1 MSAPHARRR
10 RPAWRVVTVP
20 LAAAALVL
28 AALAPAQAA
37 AVTGASIA
45 GGAGT
50 VSVGGTL
57 YARSGAVVT
66 VTVTTDTSTKC
77 VAVGPAVQH
86 SSAGQPSWTFPFT
99 AAATEG
105 PVSLGVRA
113 ASGNNTNCLADAPT
127 STVGYVVDNTGPVL
141 TPTITPAPNAAGWNR
156 TAPTVSWSA
165 SDPQAGSSP
174 GSGVVGAPASTVV
187 STDGS
192 TQVAVTWTDRLG
204 NTTSASTTVKLDTA
218 LPSIVGSRSPGA
230 NSFGWN
236 NVPVTVSFAC
246 ADSGSGIKSC
256 TGAQTVTTDG
266 ANQSRAGTA
275 VDNADNPRSTTI
287 TGINLDRVP
296 PALAGAATTPP
307 TNAGW
312 YHASPTIHWT
322 ASDALSGIDTATVPG
337 DQVLAGEGS
346 AVTISGSVAD
356 QAGNTTTATSSPV
369 KIDRTPP
376 VTSATAPGGWTNT
389 DAAVTLVA
397 ADGLSGVDATRY
409 TLDGGPVQ
417 TGTSLTISAEGTHD
431 LAFWSDDVAGNSE
444 AHHTVQ
450 IRVDKT
456 APTITHEFD
465 LAPTHG
471 WFRSAVKVSFTCL
484 DNPGGSG
491 VASCT
496 SPVTV
501 GSEGSGHD
509 VPGTATDLAGN
520 SATDHATV
528 NLDRTPPSIVG
539 TTGGTANGNGWYS
552 QPVVVSFSCSDSLS
566 GVDTCAAPDTVG
578 EGQDQSASGTA
589 YDVAGNSATA
599 VVPHLDIDLT
609 RPDLTGAPT
618 TAANAHGWYDNSVA
632 VHWTCGDN
640 LSGLDGPC
648 PADTLVSGEGADLS
662 ASATVSDVAGNTRT
676 TTVDGIRIDT
686 TPPVTTA
693 SVPDPLPTGWY
704 AGAVLVTLHGV
715 DALSH
720 VDTTH
725 YAVDGGAAHLYDGP
739 FSFHQGGT
747 HRITFWSVDNAGNL
761 EDSSTPGQTITV
773 KLDDVPPTITGSR
786 SPGAN
791 VFGWNNGDVTVH
803 FDCSDGESAVV
814 ACTADQTLSQE
825 GADQSV
831 TGHAEDRAGNQ
842 AQSTV
847 DQISID
853 TTAPSLGGAPTEDP
867 NGYGWY
873 RHDVTAH
880 WTPTDGL
887 SGIDPAT
894 IPDDSVITGEGDD
907 LTTGPV
913 HVRDQ
918 AGNVGTG
925 EVSGLRIDR
934 TPPTLTGTPDRAPN
948 SAGWYNAP
956 VTVSWAATDD
966 RAGVPAGTV
975 PADSLLSGEGEHLST
990 GVQTVAD
997 RAGNTTSASVDD
1009 VRIDQ
1014 TAPHTAVSAPSDWV
1028 NSSATVTLT
1037 ASDNLSQVAAT
1048 HYTIDGG
1055 PVQTGTGI
1063 TFDHEGVYD
1072 VQAWSVDVAGNVE
1085 APLAFQV
1092 QIDQTAP
1099 VIGHTLAPEPNP
1111 AGWNRADVTV
1121 TFHCSDVL
1129 SGIASCTAPQTVTL
1143 EGKDQP
1149 VPGTAV
1155 DHAGNSA
1162 NDPVT
1167 VSLDKTPPTI
1177 VGSASDTPNS
1187 QHWFNHDVTVSF
1199 ACDDGLSGVAS
1210 CSGPVTLGQ
1219 GADQSVEGSAL
1230 DAADNSAHTTVADL
1244 DIDETPPTIQGSV
1257 PAPNAA
1263 GWYRHDVQVTW
1274 TCDDLLSGVAAGACP
1289 APSTVTGE
1297 GTALSATE
1305 SVADRAD
1312 NSASAT
1318 VGGLHIDRTPPV
1330 TTLDAPAPVTSD
1342 GWYGGPVQLSLA
1354 TAPDLSG
1361 VTGTW
1366 YAVDGGPAQ
1375 PYSGPFTYSESGTHT
1390 LSWWSA
1396 DAAGNVED
1404 SSQPGNSQQL
1414 RIDDQ
1419 APTIVASRLPV
1430 HGNAAGWNNEPIVVH
1445 FECADSQ
1452 SGIADCP
1459 ADVTV
1464 TDDGAAQSVTGS
1476 AVDTVGHTA
1485 SATLGDLNVD
1495 RTAPSL
1501 SGSPIE
1507 APNAHHWYRDT
1518 VQVHWTCSDATSG
1531 IHGTCPSD
1539 SAILGEGSDLGASA
1553 DVTDNADN
1561 LTSASVT
1568 GIAIDRTPPTTT
1580 ISAPNTWVN
1589 DAVTVTLSPYD
1600 GLSDVDTTHYR
1611 IDGGAVQDGVQFTLG
1626 SEGVHEVDFWSVDN
1640 AGNVE
1645 AQHHATIRID
1655 RTRPSIS
1662 ASQSPAKN
1670 PNGWNNN
1677 DVTVSFGC
1685 DDELSG
1691 VASCT
1696 AAQVL
1701 GSEGADQAVTG
1712 HAADVAGNT
1721 ADTTTHVS
1729 IDKTPPTIS
1738 AHVDRASNGHHWYD
1752 ANVFVDFTC
1761 HDDLSGTA
1769 CPGRV
1774 ELSEG
1779 ADQSVDGDATDLAG
1793 NTAHAHLGGIS
1804 IDKTAPTLAGAPTVP
1819 ANADG
1824 WYRNDVVVHWTCGD
1838 ELSGLDGACPGNST
1852 VAGEGSGLSASAL
1865 VHDLAGN
1872 QTLATVGS
1880 INIDRTAPTTTATV
1894 PAPYG
1899 TGWYD
1904 GPLTV
1909 ALDAADSLSGVA
1921 ATKYAVDGG
1930 TPSTYTGPFVY
1941 ALPGVHTL
1949 RFWSVDRAGNVEDR
1963 SATGHAVELR
1973 IDDRRPTIT
1982 GAATT
1987 APNGA
1992 GWYNAPVQVAFTC
2005 ADAETGIAS
2014 CGPDRTLS
2022 SSAAGQSVTGVAVDR
2037 AGNTAQSTVGG
2048 INIDRGLPTLSVTGV
2063 VDGAAY
2069 TLGAVPTPGCAAS
2082 DDLSGVAGSCTGS
2095 TTGGVA
2101 NGVGFYTYTASV
2113 VDRAGNR
2120 RTVTATWQVTYR
2132 WDGFLQP
2139 VADTAHST
2147 GPGTASFN
2155 AGSTVPVKF
2164 QLLNQAGQVVT
2175 PTFAPQWI
2183 TPVRGSA
2190 ASTAPASITYSD
2202 PVTVGGSYAWDGDR
2216 WKFNWS
2222 SPKAGAGYYWRIG
2235 VRLDDGTVR
2244 YVNVALR

>member
-1 MSAPHARRR
+1 
-10 RPAWRVVTVP
+10 
-20 LAAAALVL
+20 VL
-28 AALAPAQAA
+28 AALAPAQAV
-37 AVTGASIA
+37 VTGASIA

-57 YARSGAVVT
+57 YAKSGATVT
-66 VTVTTDTSTKC
+66 VTVTTDISTKC
-77 VAVGPAVQH
+77 VAVGSQVQNP
-86 SSAGQPSWTFPFT
+86 QTTRTTWTFSFT
-99 AAATEG
+99 AGATEG
-105 PVSLGVRA
+105 PVSLGVRGA
-113 ASGNNTNCLADAPT
+113 NGNNDHCKDDPAT

-141 TPTITPAPNAAGWNR
+141 TPTITPAANAAGWNR
-156 TAPTVSWSA
+156 TAATVSWTA
-165 SDPQAGSSP
+165 ADPAAGAVG
-174 GSGVVGAPASTVV
+174 GSGVLGAP
-187 STDGS
+187 GS
-192 TQVAVTWTDRLG
+192 TTISTEGSSQVTATWADRLG
-204 NTTSASTTVKLDTA
+204 NSTTTSTTVKLDATA
-218 LPSIVGSRSPGA
+218 PSIVGSRAPGA

-236 NVPVTVSFAC
+236 NVPVTVSFGC

-266 ANQSRAGTA
+266 ANQSRTGTA
-275 VDNADNPRSTTI
+275 IDNADNPTSTTVS
-287 TGINLDRVP
+287 GISIDRVP
-296 PALAGAATTPP
+296 PALAGVATTPP
-307 TNAGW
+307 TDAGW

-322 ASDALSGIDTATVPG
+322 ATDALSGIDTATVPG

-356 QAGNTTTATSSPV
+356 LAGNTTTATSAPV

-376 VTSATAPGGWTNT
+376 VTSVTAPSGWTNT
-389 DAAVTLVA
+389 NAIVTLTG
-397 ADGLSGVDATRY
+397 ADGLSGVAATHY
-409 TLDGGPVQ
+409 SLDGGPIQ
-417 TGTSLTISAEGTHD
+417 TGTSLTVSTEGTHD
-431 LAFWSDDVAGNSE
+431 LAFWSDDVAGNTETHRS
-444 AHHTVQ
+444 AQ
-450 IRVDKT
+450 IQVDKT

-465 LAPTHG
+465 LVPTHG
-471 WFRSAVKVSFTCL
+471 WFRSPVKVTFTCL
-484 DNPGGSG
+484 DNLGGSG

-496 SPVTV
+496 GPVTV
-501 GSEGSGHD
+501 ATQGSGQD
-509 VPGTATDLAGN
+509 VPGSATDLAGN
-520 SATDHATV
+520 GATDHASV
-528 NLDRTPPSIVG
+528 SLDSTPPSIIG
-539 TTGGTANGNGWYS
+539 TAGGTANGNGWYG
-552 QPVVVSFSCSDSLS
+552 QPVIVSFSCSDSLS
-566 GVDTCAAPDTVG
+566 GVDTCAAPVTVG

-599 VVPHLDIDLT
+599 LVTHLDVDLT
-609 RPDLTGAPT
+609 RPDLAGAPT
-618 TAANAHGWYDNSVA
+618 TPANAHGWYDNSVT

-662 ASATVSDVAGNTRT
+662 ASASVSDEAGNTRT
-676 TTVDGIRIDT
+676 TTVDGIGIDT

-693 SVPDPLPTGWY
+693 SVPDPLATGWY
-704 AGAVLVTLHGV
+704 PGAVLVTLHGV

-720 VDTTH
+720 VETTH
-725 YAVDGGAAHLYDGP
+725 YAIDGGPAHLYDGP
-739 FSFHQGGT
+739 FSFHQGGIHT
-747 HRITFWSVDNAGNL
+747 LTFWSVDNAGNV
-761 EDSSTPGQTITV
+761 EDSSSPGQTLTV
-773 KLDDVPPTITGSR
+773 KIDDVPPTIAGSR

-791 VFGWNNGDVTVH
+791 AFGWNNGDVTVH
-803 FDCSDGESAVV
+803 FDCSDAESAVL
-814 ACTADQTLSQE
+814 ACTADHTLTEE

-831 TGHAEDRAGNQ
+831 IGHAEDQAGNQ
-842 AQSTV
+842 AQTTV

-853 TTAPSLGGAPTEDP
+853 TTPPSLAGAPTEDP
-867 NGYGWY
+867 NSYDWY
-873 RHDVTAH
+873 RHDVTVH
-880 WTPTDGL
+880 WTPTDAL
-887 SGIDPAT
+887 SGIDPTT
-894 IPDDSVITGEGDD
+894 IPADSVVTGEGDD
-907 LTTGPV
+907 LTTGV
-913 HVRDQ
+913 THVTDQ
-918 AGNVGTG
+918 AGNVGMG

-934 TPPTLTGTPDRAPN
+934 TPPTLAGTPDRAPN

-956 VTVSWAATDD
+956 VTISWAANDD
-966 RAGVPAGTV
+966 RSGVPAGTV

-1028 NSSATVTLT
+1028 NSTATVTLT
-1037 ASDNLSQVAAT
+1037 PSDNLSQVAAT
-1048 HYTIDGG
+1048 YYTIGLG

-1063 TFDHEGVYD
+1063 TFNHEGVYD
-1072 VQAWSVDVAGNVE
+1072 MQAWSVDIAGNVE

-1092 QIDQTAP
+1092 RIDETAP
-1099 VIGHTLAPEPNP
+1099 VIGHSLAPEPNA

-1121 TFHCSDVL
+1121 TFTCSDDL
-1129 SGIASCTAPQTVTL
+1129 SGIASCTTPQTVTI

-1162 NDPVT
+1162 TDPVT

-1177 VGSASDTPNS
+1177 VGSASDTPNN

-1199 ACDDGLSGVAS
+1199 SCDDGLSGVAS
-1210 CSGPVTLGQ
+1210 CSGPATVGE
-1219 GADQSVEGSAL
+1219 GADQSVEGSAS
-1230 DAADNSAHTTVADL
+1230 DAADNSAHTTVGNL
-1244 DIDETPPTIQGSV
+1244 DIDETPPTMQGSV
-1257 PAPNAA
+1257 PPPNAA
-1263 GWYRHDVQVTW
+1263 GWYRNDVQVTW
-1274 TCDDLLSGVAAGACP
+1274 TCDDLLSGIAAAACP
-1289 APSTVTGE
+1289 APSAVTGE
-1297 GTALSATE
+1297 GSSLSATE
-1305 SVADRAD
+1305 SVQDRAD

-1330 TTLDAPAPVTSD
+1330 TTLDAPSPVTAD
-1342 GWYGGPVQLSLA
+1342 GWYAGPVQLSLE
-1354 TAPDLSG
+1354 TAPDLAG
-1361 VTGTW
+1361 VTATW

-1375 PYSGPFTYSESGTHT
+1375 PYSGPFTYSDSGTHT

-1404 SSQPGNSQQL
+1404 SSQLDNSQQL

-1419 APTIVASRLPV
+1419 APTIVASRLPL
-1430 HGNAAGWNNEPIVVH
+1430 HGNAAGWNNEPVVIH

-1452 SGIADCP
+1452 SGLADCP

-1464 TDDGAAQSVTGS
+1464 VDDGAAQSVTRS
-1476 AVDTVGHTA
+1476 AVDAVGHTA
-1485 SATLGDLNVD
+1485 STTLGDLNVD
-1495 RTAPSL
+1495 RTPPSL
-1501 SGSPIE
+1501 SGAPVE
-1507 APNAHHWYRDT
+1507 APNAHGWYRDT
-1518 VQVHWTCSDATSG
+1518 VHVHWTCSDATSG
-1531 IHGTCPSD
+1531 IHGTCPGD

-1580 ISAPNTWVN
+1580 ISAPNMWVN

-1611 IDGGAVQDGVQFTLG
+1611 VDGGALQDGVQFTLG

-1645 AQHHATIRID
+1645 TEHHATIRID

-1670 PNGWNNN
+1670 ANGWNNT
-1677 DVTVSFGC
+1677 DVTVSFEC
-1685 DDELSG
+1685 DDDLSG
-1691 VASCT
+1691 VASCS

-1701 GSEGADQAVTG
+1701 DAEGADQPATG
-1712 HAADVAGNT
+1712 HATDVAGNT
-1721 ADTTTHVS
+1721 AETTTQVS

-1738 AHVDRASNGHHWYD
+1738 AHVDRAPNAHHWYD

-1761 HDDLSGTA
+1761 HDDLSGTS

-1779 ADQSVDGDATDLAG
+1779 AGQSVDGDATDLAG
-1793 NTAHAHLGGIS
+1793 NAAHAHLGGLS
-1804 IDKTAPTLAGAPTVP
+1804 IDKTAPTLTGAPTVA
-1819 ANADG
+1819 ANAEG

-1838 ELSGLDGACPGNST
+1838 ELSGLDGACPGNSL

-1872 QTLATVGS
+1872 QTLATVTP
-1880 INIDRTAPTTTATV
+1880 INIDRTGPTTTATA
-1894 PAPYG
+1894 PAPYA

-1904 GPLTV
+1904 GPITV
-1909 ALDAADSLSGVA
+1909 TLNAADALSGVA
-1921 ATKYAVDGG
+1921 TMKYAVDAGP
-1930 TPSTYTGPFVY
+1930 PSTYTGPFVY
-1941 ALPGVHTL
+1941 ATPGVHTL
-1949 RFWSVDRAGNVEDR
+1949 TFWSVDRAGNVEDR
-1963 SATGHAVELR
+1963 TSTGHAIELR
-1973 IDDRRPTIT
+1973 VDDRRPTIT

-1987 APNGA
+1987 PPNAA
-1992 GWYNAPVQVAFTC
+1992 GWYNAPVQVAFSC
-2005 ADAETGIAS
+2005 ADVETGIAS

-2022 SSAAGQSVTGVAVDR
+2022 SSGAGQSVTGVAVDR
-2037 AGNTAQSTVGG
+2037 AGNTAQTTVSG
-2048 INIDRGLPTLSVTGV
+2048 INIDRVLPSLSVTGV
-2063 VDGAAY
+2063 VNGAAY
-2069 TLGAVPTPGCAAS
+2069 TLGAVPIPGCVAA

-2095 TTGGVA
+2095 MTGGVA
-2101 NGVGFYTYTASV
+2101 NGVGFFTYTASV
-2113 VDRAGNR
+2113 VDRAGNQ
-2120 RTVTATWQVTYR
+2120 RTATATWQVTYR

-2183 TPVRGSA
+2183 TPVRGSGV
-2190 ASTAPASITYSD
+2190 STALASISYSD
-2202 PVTVGGSYAWDGDR
+2202 PVTVGGSYAWDGDK

-2244 YVNVALR
+2244 YVNAALR